1 MIVQDKNY
9 EPSLSLMNWAFI
21 AFIQVHTV
29 QSNRIVLL
37 LMAYKR

>member
-1 MIVQDKNY
+1 MIVQDKNC
-9 EPSLSLMNWAFI
+9 EPSLMNWAFI

-37 LMAYKR
+37 LMTYKR